1 MNVDSATLVHRL
13 SDGHVLCIGDV
24 MLDRYIYGSVERIS
38 PEAPVPVCHVRDEA
52 SMLGGAGNVVR
63 NLAALGVSVD
73 FFGVIGDDEAGEL
86 VRRLLAELDTV
97 SAHLVIDD
105 SRPTTIKERIVAGP
119 QQLLRVDRESD
130 YPIAPAIGEKVFEA
144 AMAVID
150 DAGAVVISDYGKGV
164 LTRDRLTTLTEAARR
179 ARRCIVVDPKG
190 NDFTRYRGADVI
202 TPNRRELAEASRM
215 PTADDASVIAAA
227 RSLIEHCGISNV
239 LATLSGDGMSLIS
252 ATDARHF
259 PAEARE
265 VYDVSG
271 AGDTVV
277 AALAGGLASGIA
289 LADAARLANVAAGI
303 VVAKAGT
310 AVVYPVEIEG
320 GTTADVSG
328 RRKFMDRDAALA
340 KIADW
345 RRKGEKVGFA
355 NGCFDLI
362 HPGHVALLS
371 KARAAC
377 DRLVVALNSDES
389 VRRLKGEGRPVQ
401 NEHARAAVMS
411 AFDSVDLIV
420 LFDEDTPL
428 SLIKDA
434 KPDILIKGTDYAR
447 EDVVGGDLVEAH
459 GGRVMLVELEEGH
472 STTGTIRR
480 MTGDPVDA

>member
-1 MNVDSATLVHRL
+1 
-13 SDGHVLCIGDV
+13 
-24 MLDRYIYGSVERIS
+24 
-38 PEAPVPVCHVRDEA
+38 
-52 SMLGGAGNVVR
+52 
-63 NLAALGVSVD
+63 
-73 FFGVIGDDEAGEL
+73 
-86 VRRLLAELDTV
+86 
-97 SAHLVIDD
+97 
-105 SRPTTIKERIVAGP
+105 
-119 QQLLRVDRESD
+119 
-130 YPIAPAIGEKVFEA
+130 
-144 AMAVID
+144 
-150 DAGAVVISDYGKGV
+150 
-164 LTRDRLTTLTEAARR
+164 
-179 ARRCIVVDPKG
+179 
-190 NDFTRYRGADVI
+190 
-202 TPNRRELAEASRM
+202 
-215 PTADDASVIAAA
+215 
-227 RSLIEHCGISNV
+227 
-239 LATLSGDGMSLIS
+239 
-252 ATDARHF
+252 
-259 PAEARE
+259 
-265 VYDVSG
+265 
-271 AGDTVV
+271 
-277 AALAGGLASGIA
+277 
-289 LADAARLANVAAGI
+289 
-303 VVAKAGT
+303 
-310 AVVYPVEIEG
+310 
-320 GTTADVSG
+320 
-328 RRKFMDRDAALA
+328 MDRDAALA